1 MALGLNGT
9 WRRIMT
15 YSLRLLVAFLL
26 LFSTYSRADC
36 AYYLVTDIS
45 SYQHFAC
52 LDTDNDTKRN
62 VEVGITFNFIDFARN
77 PSCTGGIPF
86 TDQQIISRMDYCVAQ
101 LNTSNPYNPNTALL
115 QTIDLPTCP
124 NINCFMTYPP
134 QDNCPNIYNYD
145 QSDIDSDNIGDVCD
159 SDIDGDTV
167 SNNIEIAYGSDPN
180 NPNDGVG
187 IEAIIIN
194 ASSGTNKQVPAM
206 SGIGLLA
213 LGLSM
218 LGLGAVRSRGR
229 H

>member
-1 MALGLNGT
+1 
-9 WRRIMT
+9 MT

-124 NINCFMTYPP
+124 NINCFMAYPP